1 MPRTWG
7 IISDVHA
14 NLAALEAVLARL
26 DDEGVQEIVCCGDV
40 VGYGPWPNECVAL
53 VRERCACCVS
63 GNHDAAAR
71 GTIDIAQFNG
81 NAGIALRWTLA
92 QLTPEST
99 EFLQSRPMSTPFEGC
114 FVTHG
119 SPRDPTWEY
128 LLDRRSAYANFQ
140 HFEEKICW
148 FGHSHAPTLFV
159 QNSGDIQGGFVAKEG
174 TQILDQQERYLI
186 NPGSVGQP
194 RDGNWRAA
202 FAVYERGGAG
212 EQVTFQ
218 RVEYDV
224 ERTCQ
229 AMRAANL
236 PTPLYN
242 RLRLGR

>member
-1 MPRTWG
+1 
-7 IISDVHA
+7 
-14 NLAALEAVLARL
+14 
-26 DDEGVQEIVCCGDV
+26 
-40 VGYGPWPNECVAL
+40 
-53 VRERCACCVS
+53 
-63 GNHDAAAR
+63 
-71 GTIDIAQFNG
+71 
-81 NAGIALRWTLA
+81 
-92 QLTPEST
+92 
-99 EFLQSRPMSTPFEGC
+99 MSAPFGGC
-114 FVTHG
+114 LVTHG

-148 FGHSHAPTLFV
+148 FGHSHVPTLFA
-159 QNSGDIQGGFVAKEG
+159 QHLGDIQGGFVAKEG
-174 TQILDQQERYLI
+174 TQILDPQERYLI

-212 EQVTFQ
+212 EQVSFQ

-236 PTPLYN
+236 PAPLYN